1 MGPIPK
7 CAFRDQLNYVGI
19 DAYFPLKTASPTL
32 AVLTKLW
39 KPYVESL
46 KIFPEKHHRKILFT
60 EMGYRSINLPT
71 SKPRDY
77 SLRYQPFNGQ
87 TQSDALEALFVSFE
101 NKSWWAGG
109 FIWKWFPNHT
119 NSGDTS
125 DTTFSPQNKPA
136 KAFIG
141 RYFTNWQ

>member
-1 MGPIPK
+1 MP
-7 CAFRDQLNYVGI
+7 FWDHLDNVGI

-71 SKPRDY
+71 SKPWDY
-77 SLRYQPFNGQ
+77 S
-87 TQSDALEALFVSFE
+87 FV
-101 NKSWWAGG
+101 
-109 FIWKWFPNHT
+109 T
-119 NSGDTS
+119 NPSMV
-125 DTTFSPQNKPA
+125 
-136 KAFIG
+136 
-141 RYFTNWQ
+141 